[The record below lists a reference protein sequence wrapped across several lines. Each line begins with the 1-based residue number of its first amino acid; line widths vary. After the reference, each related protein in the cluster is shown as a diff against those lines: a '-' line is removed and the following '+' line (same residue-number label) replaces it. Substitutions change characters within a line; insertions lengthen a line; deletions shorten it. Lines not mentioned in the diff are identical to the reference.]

1 MEEKIKFERM
11 LGNVRENSLF
21 QADSSSPS
29 SQFSSPKS
37 VSFLCGIVGCCHTVA
52 AAAELYEWNVLSENL
67 ELSPERVDSY
77 LVQQI
82 IAISPSI

>member
-1 MEEKIKFERM
+1 MLIFGAKVQNNFTDCEASWLISRIKIEEKIKFERM

-52 AAAELYEWNVLSENL
+52 AAAELYEWNV
-67 ELSPERVDSY
+67 
-77 LVQQI
+77 
-82 IAISPSI
+82 